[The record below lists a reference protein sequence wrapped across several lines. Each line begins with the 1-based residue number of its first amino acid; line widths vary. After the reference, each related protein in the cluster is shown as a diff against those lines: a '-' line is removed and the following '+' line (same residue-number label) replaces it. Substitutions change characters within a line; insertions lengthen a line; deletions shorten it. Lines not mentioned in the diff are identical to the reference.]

1 MSSYNYIAILGRQP
15 ELGLLELESLVGAPN
30 IEPFGTA
37 ALLSDNPGIDRLGGA
52 IKIGEILWRGA
63 ASPLEAGKLPI
74 DLSALPMRE
83 TKTPIAFSVYG
94 SKQNKKDIKV
104 VAFGLKKALRER
116 GSVRLV
122 LPAEG
127 LALSAAELRHN
138 FVIEHGFELMV
149 IVSRS
154 EMIMAKTIGVQNID
168 WYSKRDYGR
177 PSRSA
182 KVGMLPPKLA
192 QILVN
197 TTSGSPVVDP
207 FVGTGVILQE
217 ALLNGREAVGSDIAA
232 DMVAAS
238 RENLTWLKDQTE
250 VPLPAWSVAEV
261 DAGKVTLPE
270 GASIVSE
277 GYLGPN
283 LNFAPALSDLEKIK
297 SDLRRTYL
305 ESLANWSRQLASGAE
320 VSICVP
326 AWRQGSSW
334 SYLGVVDE
342 LPRLGYAL
350 KAFKYVPTPLLYSRS
365 DQTVGRQLLILR
377 KI

>member
-30 IEPFGTA
+30 VEPFGAA
-37 ALLSDNPGIDRLGGA
+37 ALLSDNPGIDRLGGT
-52 IKIGEILWRGA
+52 IKVGEILWRGA
-63 ASPLEAGKLPI
+63 AFALEPGKLPF
-74 DLSALPMRE
+74 DLSTLPMRE
-83 TKTPIAFSVYG
+83 TKTPIALSVYG
-94 SKQNKKDIKV
+94 SKQNKKDVKV
-104 VAFGLKKALRER
+104 AAFGLKKALRER

-138 FVIEHGFELMV
+138 LVIEHGFELIV

-154 EMIMAKTIGVQNID
+154 EMIIAKTVGVQNID

-177 PSRSA
+177 PARSA

-207 FVGTGVILQE
+207 FAGTGVILQE
-217 ALLNGREAVGSDIAA
+217 ALLNGRAAVGFDIAA

-238 RENLTWLKDQTE
+238 TENLTWLADQNET
-250 VPLPAWSVAEV
+250 PLPDWSVSEA
-261 DAGKVTLPE
+261 DAGKVTLPD
-270 GASIVSE
+270 GGCIVSE

-283 LNFAPALSDLEKIK
+283 LNSSPNPADLDKIK
-297 SDLRRTYL
+297 ADLCAIYL
-305 ESLANWSRQLASGAE
+305 DSLANWAGQLAPGAE

-326 AWRQGSSW
+326 AWRKGSAW
-334 SYLGVVDE
+334 SYLGVLDE

-350 KAFKYVPTPLLYSRS
+350 KAFKYAPTPLLYSRS